1 MCHFGCRLLPSW
13 RHRVADVILCLRP
26 LLYVRLGSHVSPAE
40 HDIIVSSATPAPE
53 VNVIINTVFVAS
65 LLLNY
70 KTMIMFICKLCPFA
84 LPFNNFIICTIASL
98 VCCLLLVDVTMM
110 WIYSSSLSNN
120 IISSTV
126 RCALVI
132 SLVCDD
138 NAMIRTNIHHQ
149 RSQTGH
155 ARGESW
161 RMRQRMYASRRD
173 SPLKRSTKDIIII
186 LSNTVNRSKEASADT
201 WHEYDLISLQQRMR
215 CVSMNGTVI
224 ATMWTERNYIIT
236 WQKSPWRQFYHH
248 NHYYSSIAN
257 LISFLIKSTCD

>member
-1 MCHFGCRLLPSW
+1 MYRQLSTTSLWVQP
-13 RHRVADVILCLRP
+13 P
-26 LLYVRLGSHVSPAE
+26 P
-40 HDIIVSSATPAPE
+40 PE
-53 VNVIINTVFVAS
+53 VNVLINRVFVAS

-138 NAMIRTNIHHQ
+138 NAMIRTNIHRQ

-155 ARGESW
+155 ARGESR
-161 RMRQRMYASRRD
+161 RMRQRLYASRRD

-201 WHEYDLISLQQRMR
+201 WHEYDLIPLQQRMR

-224 ATMWTERNYIIT
+224 ATMWTEINYIIT
-236 WQKSPWRQFYHH
+236 WQESPWRQFYHH